1 MHVSLTPHLEELVRD
16 KVKSGL
22 YNSASEVVREA
33 LRLMEDRD
41 RVREMR
47 LEDLRK
53 EIQIGIDQLE
63 RGESTEYTT
72 ETLHELFDDYQGQRQ
87 GKARGAAPEGRLMAR
102 LGGLGRSIRE
112 QVVPEIIDKV
122 SGLKTQ
128 TYLF

>member
-33 LRLMEDRD
+33 LRLMQDRD

-53 EIQIGIDQLE
+53 EIQIGIDQGD
-63 RGESTEYTT
+63 RGEFV
-72 ETLHELFDDYQGQRQ
+72 ELDSRGLKGFFDDI
-87 GKARGAAPEGRLMAR
+87 KAEGRQR
-102 LGGLGRSIRE
+102 LAKERRQQADGDAQNLG
-112 QVVPEIIDKV
+112 
-122 SGLKTQ
+122 
-128 TYLF
+128 

>member
-22 YNSASEVVREA
+22 YNSSSEVVREA

-53 EIQIGIDQLE
+53 EIQIGIDQID
-63 RGESTEYTT
+63 RGEVTPGE
-72 ETLHELFDDYQGQRQ
+72 EVFRQLRERNEELKK
-87 GKARGAAPEGRLMAR
+87 KA
-102 LGGLGRSIRE
+102 
-112 QVVPEIIDKV
+112 K
-122 SGLKTQ
+122 
-128 TYLF
+128 

>member
-22 YNSASEVVREA
+22 YCSASEVVREA

-47 LEDLRK
+47 LDDLRK
-53 EIQIGIDQLE
+53 EIQIGIEQIE

-72 ETLHELFDDYQGQRQ
+72 ETLHELFDDI
-87 GKARGAAPEGRLMAR
+87 KARGRAR
-102 LGGLGRSIRE
+102 LEARRQKEG
-112 QVVPEIIDKV
+112 
-122 SGLKTQ
+122 
-128 TYLF
+128 

>member
-1 MHVSLTPHLEELVRD
+1 MHVSLTPHPEELVRD

-41 RVREMR
+41 RIRELR
-47 LEDLRK
+47 LEELRK

-72 ETLHELFDDYQGQRQ
+72 ETLNELFDDI
-87 GKARGAAPEGRLMAR
+87 KARGRAR
-102 LGGLGRSIRE
+102 LEARR
-112 QVVPEIIDKV
+112 
-122 SGLKTQ
+122 
-128 TYLF
+128 

>member
-1 MHVSLTPHLEELVRD
+1 MHVSLTPHLEELVRN

-53 EIQIGIDQLE
+53 EIQIGIDHID
-63 RGESTEYTT
+63 RGESTESTT
-72 ETLHELFDDYQGQRQ
+72 ETLHELFDDI
-87 GKARGAAPEGRLMAR
+87 KARGRAKLDAR
-102 LGGLGRSIRE
+102 RSME
-112 QVVPEIIDKV
+112 H
-122 SGLKTQ
+122 
-128 TYLF
+128 

>member
-63 RGESTEYTT
+63 RGEVTPGE
-72 ETLHELFDDYQGQRQ
+72 EVLRQLRERNEELKK
-87 GKARGAAPEGRLMAR
+87 KA
-102 LGGLGRSIRE
+102 
-112 QVVPEIIDKV
+112 K
-122 SGLKTQ
+122 
-128 TYLF
+128 

>member
-72 ETLHELFDDYQGQRQ
+72 ETLHELFDDI
-87 GKARGAAPEGRLMAR
+87 KARGKAKLEARRPKEG
-102 LGGLGRSIRE
+102 
-112 QVVPEIIDKV
+112 
-122 SGLKTQ
+122 
-128 TYLF
+128 

>member
-33 LRLMEDRD
+33 LRLMDDRD

-53 EIQIGIDQLE
+53 EIQIGVDQIE
-63 RGESTEYTT
+63 RGEVTPGE
-72 ETLHELFDDYQGQRQ
+72 EVFRQLRERNEELKK
-87 GKARGAAPEGRLMAR
+87 KA
-102 LGGLGRSIRE
+102 
-112 QVVPEIIDKV
+112 K
-122 SGLKTQ
+122 
-128 TYLF
+128 

>member
-1 MHVSLTPHLEELVRD
+1 MHVSLTPLLEELVRD

-53 EIQIGIDQLE
+53 EIQIGIDQIE
-63 RGESTEYTT
+63 RGESTKYTT
-72 ETLHELFDDYQGQRQ
+72 ETLHELFDDI
-87 GKARGAAPEGRLMAR
+87 KARGKAKLEARRQNEG
-102 LGGLGRSIRE
+102 
-112 QVVPEIIDKV
+112 
-122 SGLKTQ
+122 
-128 TYLF
+128 

>member
-53 EIQIGIDQLE
+53 EIQIGIDQLD
-63 RGESTEYTT
+63 RGEVTPGE
-72 ETLHELFDDYQGQRQ
+72 EVFRQLRERNEELKK
-87 GKARGAAPEGRLMAR
+87 KA
-102 LGGLGRSIRE
+102 
-112 QVVPEIIDKV
+112 K
-122 SGLKTQ
+122 
-128 TYLF
+128 

>member
-33 LRLMEDRD
+33 LRLMDDRD

-63 RGESTEYTT
+63 RGEVTPGE
-72 ETLHELFDDYQGQRQ
+72 EVFRQ
-87 GKARGAAPEGRLMAR
+87 LRERNEKLKKKA
-102 LGGLGRSIRE
+102 
-112 QVVPEIIDKV
+112 K
-122 SGLKTQ
+122 
-128 TYLF
+128 

>member
-22 YNSASEVVREA
+22 YNSSSEVVREA

-53 EIQIGIDQLE
+53 EIQIGIDQAD

-72 ETLHELFDDYQGQRQ
+72 ETLHEPFDDIR
-87 GKARGAAPEGRLMAR
+87 ARGKERLEAR
-102 LGGLGRSIRE
+102 RPKG
-112 QVVPEIIDKV
+112 D
-122 SGLKTQ
+122 
-128 TYLF
+128 

>member
-53 EIQIGIDQLE
+53 EIQIGIDQIE
-63 RGESTEYTT
+63 RGEVTPGE
-72 ETLHELFDDYQGQRQ
+72 EVFRQLRERNEELKK
-87 GKARGAAPEGRLMAR
+87 KA
-102 LGGLGRSIRE
+102 
-112 QVVPEIIDKV
+112 K
-122 SGLKTQ
+122 
-128 TYLF
+128 

>member
-72 ETLHELFDDYQGQRQ
+72 ETLHELFDDIR
-87 GKARGAAPEGRLMAR
+87 ARGKERLEAR
-102 LGGLGRSIRE
+102 RPKG
-112 QVVPEIIDKV
+112 D
-122 SGLKTQ
+122 
-128 TYLF
+128 